1 MERRKATYATFLA
14 ETLHG
19 LDTWMPRARQRAF
32 APGDLL
38 TEEVS
43 GDGGQEVSSDGEYHN
58 ELWYP
63 CTRLLIKRAF
73 GGASTTTIFI
83 YQCVHD
89 PDLAE
94 IFLCLL
100 SMFVRCVQ
108 YKAPYHQPFSSCLLT
123 CIYGLRGR

>member
-1 MERRKATYATFLA
+1 MERREATYATFLA

-83 YQCVHD
+83 NVCMTQIW
-89 PDLAE
+89 L
-94 IFLCLL
+94 
-100 SMFVRCVQ
+100 R
-108 YKAPYHQPFSSCLLT
+108 SSCVSSRCLFVASNT
-123 CIYGLRGR
+123 RRPTINPSHPAC